1 MRILI
6 ADDELHIM
14 QGLEHLDWASIGLKV
29 CGTAKN
35 GQEAIELAMLLKPD
49 IILSDIKMPNMD
61 GLEMTELF
69 LQSNPQCGVIFLSGY
84 REFAYAKKAL
94 MLGAF
99 DYLLKP
105 TNPEEILACCKRA
118 AEEINAS
125 NLQNASIVE
134 MKCRIKE
141 LEIKNEIEQERPD
154 QNGGK
159 VKLSRILEYIDKHYC
174 TELSLQD
181 LSVEFHFN
189 PIYINR
195 IIKKETGYT
204 FLEILN
210 NKRMSKASEYLKKPD
225 INISEVASLIGIPD
239 QRYFSQVFKKY
250 YGQSPRQYRKLL
262 VKKQE
267 SV

>member
-6 ADDELHIM
+6 ADDELHIR
-14 QGLEHLDWASIGLKV
+14 QGLEQLDWSSIGVKI

-35 GQEAIELAMLLKPD
+35 GEEAIELAMLHQPD
-49 IILSDIKMPNMD
+49 IILSDIKMPNMN

-69 LQSNPQCGVIFLSGY
+69 LQSNPQCAVIFLSGY

-105 TNPEEILACCKRA
+105 ADPEEILACCKRA
-118 AEEINAS
+118 ADEINANS
-125 NLQNASIVE
+125 MRNASIVE

-141 LEIKNEIEQERPD
+141 LEIKNEIEQESAG
-154 QNGGK
+154 QNKGMI
-159 VKLSRILEYIDKHYC
+159 KLGRILEYIDEHYC

-181 LSVEFHFN
+181 LSAEFHFY
-189 PIYINR
+189 PIFIKR
-195 IIKKETGYT
+195 IINKETGYT
-204 FLEILN
+204 FLEILY
-210 NKRMSKASEYLKKPD
+210 NKRMSKASEYFKNQD
-225 INISEVASLIGIPD
+225 INIWEVASLIGIPD

-267 SV
+267 TL

>member
-1 MRILI
+1 MKILI
-6 ADDELHIM
+6 ADDELHIR
-14 QGLEHLDWASIGLKV
+14 QGLEHLDWASIGVKV
-29 CGTAKN
+29 CGSAQN

-49 IILSDIKMPNMD
+49 IILSDIKMPYMD

-69 LQSNPQCGVIFLSGY
+69 LHLNPQCAVIFLSGY
-84 REFAYAKKAL
+84 REFAFAKKAL

-105 TNPEEILACCKRA
+105 TDPAEILACCKRA
-118 AEEINAS
+118 AEEITAS
-125 NLQNASIVE
+125 NLQTASIVE
-134 MKCRIKE
+134 MKCKIKE
-141 LEIKNEIEQERPD
+141 LEIKNEIEREKPVYND
-154 QNGGK
+154 SK
-159 VKLSRILEYIDKHYC
+159 IKLSRILEFIDKHYC

-210 NKRMSKASEYLKKPD
+210 NKRMSKASEYLKRPD

-250 YGQSPRQYRKLL
+250 YGQSPREYRKLL
-262 VKKQE
+262 VKKWKNI
-267 SV
+267 